1 MSLQEYREF
10 IASRSVAQVK
20 SGFKPSG
27 LRDVLKVHQRA
38 VVDFAL
44 ERGKSA
50 AFLDTGLGKSLIELE
65 WADQVAQETGKP
77 VLILCPLAVAGQM
90 VREGRKFGIDARQ
103 VRLSSEVG
111 AGVNVAN
118 YERLHLLDP
127 SQFGG
132 VALDESS
139 ILKSYGSST
148 FTSLTEA
155 FKDTP
160 FKLAATAT
168 PAPNDHME
176 LGQHAQ
182 FLDVMP
188 SNEMLARWFIAD
200 QSQMG
205 RYRLKG
211 HSGKSFWAWMASFSR
226 CATMPSDL
234 GGDDA
239 GYELPPIVK
248 NLHVA
253 RADLSQ
259 DTDGGLFRM
268 PEMSATSFHREKV
281 LTLRQRCELA
291 SELANSHDKPVT
303 VWCERDDESAL
314 LTSLIRDARE
324 VKGSMSADQKEEL
337 LLGFPDGKYRVIVSK
352 PKLAGFGVNWQH
364 CAHAVFG
371 SISFSYEQH
380 YQAERRSHRFGQK
393 EQVVN
398 DVVISETES
407 SVWQTILR
415 KKADHEV
422 MKREMTNAML
432 DGQNFAGLRIAYG
445 DRDKL
450 KLPEWIVGGSN

>member
-10 IASRSVAQVK
+10 IAGRSVEITK
-20 SGFKPSG
+20 SGFKPDD
-27 LRDVLKVHQRA
+27 LRDVLKVHQRNC
-38 VVDFAL
+38 VEFAL

-65 WADQVAQETGKP
+65 WAYRVAEETGKP

-90 VREGRKFGIDARQ
+90 VREGQKFGIDARQ
-103 VRLSSEVG
+103 VRTSAEVG
-111 AGVNVAN
+111 TGVNVAN
-118 YERLHLLDP
+118 YERLHLLDTRV
-127 SQFGG
+127 FGG

-148 FTSLTEA
+148 FAALTAA

-200 QSQMG
+200 QKQMG

-239 GYELPPIVK
+239 GYELPPIIDR
-248 NLHVA
+248 LHIA

-291 SELANSHDKPVT
+291 AELANSHDRPVT

-324 VKGSMSADQKEEL
+324 VKGSMTPDQKEKL
-337 LLGFPDGKYRVIVSK
+337 LLGFPDGDYRVIVTK
-352 PKLAGFGVNWQH
+352 AKIAGFGVNWQH
-364 CAHAVFG
+364 CADVVSA
-371 SISFSYEQH
+371 SLSFSYEQY
-380 YQAERRSHRFGQK
+380 YQKLRRSHRFGQK
-393 EQVVN
+393 EQVRH
-398 DVVISETES
+398 DAVISETES

-422 MKREMTNAML
+422 MKKEMTNAML